1 MLIKQ
6 LREEIVEYGR
16 KMRNSSLVSGTWGNI
31 SARDCKTGLIA
42 ITPTSKEYNKLTAED
57 ITVLDESGNMIEGK
71 YPPSS
76 EKPMH
81 VLIYQEKKDVFAI
94 VHTHSKFA
102 TAFSVALKEIPVV
115 IVDLAMFV
123 GSSVKIV
130 KFKRPGTKDLGKE
143 VVNVL
148 KDSKTSAVLLQNHGV
163 LTVGPSLK
171 VAFSAAV
178 SVEDAAEVYFR
189 SLMLGNYTVISK
201 EETRY
206 LRNLILH
213 KGGKN
218 ETN

>member
-1 MLIKQ
+1 
-6 LREEIVEYGR
+6 
-16 KMRNSSLVSGTWGNI
+16 
-31 SARDCKTGLIA
+31 
-42 ITPTSKEYNKLTAED
+42 
-57 ITVLDESGNMIEGK
+57 
-71 YPPSS
+71 
-76 EKPMH
+76 
-81 VLIYQEKKDVFAI
+81 
-94 VHTHSKFA
+94 
-102 TAFSVALKEIPVV
+102 
-115 IVDLAMFV
+115 MFV